1 MRSVASVYRQCQE
14 AVGPQE
20 PLDVMLPDAVGCVLA
35 EDVSAPF
42 DLPVADLAACDG
54 YAVRQADLQG
64 ASPTHPVSLRVT
76 AELRAGDIEPMANIR
91 GGAVRIASGA
101 PIPTGADAVVAL
113 EFTDHGE
120 AVVQVKTCPAV
131 GENIRPR
138 AEDASAG
145 QIVLARGS
153 RVGARQVALV
163 AGVGRHRL
171 RVHPRPRVVILSI
184 GDEIIEPGQPAR
196 PGAVFDANGHALS
209 TAVADA
215 GAQTFR
221 VAAVPD
227 ERATLAQTIEDQLVR
242 ADLLITTGGISYGSA
257 DTVREVLSSLGTVRF
272 DSVAAFPGHTL
283 GVGTV
288 GDGTPIFCLP
298 GDPVSAQVCFEVYV
312 RPAVR
317 AMQGWSQLNRPTVL
331 AKVDRGWYSPRERRE
346 FVRVKLTGDPH
357 RGYQAQVMGKPSSL
371 LLSKLAESNA
381 LAVIPEDVTDVQAGD
396 AVRCMVLD

>member
-1 MRSVASVYRQCQE
+1 MRSVASLYRECQE
-14 AVGPQE
+14 VVGPQE
-20 PLDVMLPDAVGCVLA
+20 PLDVMLPDAVGCILA
-35 EDVSAPF
+35 EDVAAPF

-54 YAVRQADLQG
+54 YAVRHQDLVG
-64 ASPTHPVSLRVT
+64 ATPRTPVSLRVI
-76 AELRAGDIEPMANIR
+76 AELRAGDIEPLANIR

-101 PIPTGADAVVAL
+101 PIPSGADAVVAL

-120 AVVQVKTCPAV
+120 ASVEIKTCPQP

-138 AEDASAG
+138 AEDAQAG
-145 QIVLARGS
+145 QVVLARGS

-163 AGVGRHRL
+163 AGVGRHRI

-184 GDEIIEPGQPAR
+184 GDEIIEPGQEAR

-209 TAVADA
+209 SAVADA

-227 ERATLAQTIEDQLVR
+227 ERATLSQTIEDQLVR
-242 ADLLITTGGISYGSA
+242 ADLIITTGGISYGSG
-257 DTVREVLSSLGTVRF
+257 DTVREVLGSLGTVRF

-288 GDGTPIFCLP
+288 GEGTPIFCLP

-331 AKVDRGWYSPRERRE
+331 AKVDRDWYSPRGRRE
-346 FVRVKLTGDPH
+346 FVRVKLTGDPR

-381 LAVIPEDVTDVQAGD
+381 LAVIPEDVTDVKTGD